1 MTFLDR
7 SGMSFSV
14 LKWYEGIVTY
24 VYEYEMETDEMEWKE
39 RSYKSIEYKHRR
51 PTVL

>member
-1 MTFLDR
+1 
-7 SGMSFSV
+7 MSFSV

-24 VYEYEMETDEMEWKE
+24 VYERETETDEIGWKE
-39 RSYKSIEYKHRR
+39 SSYKSIEYKHRR